1 MILIKDEIE
10 VCSTKTECEVSDN
23 ASETDVGKLY
33 TQLKNKKDTTKKTTF
48 KEQALRNPDVERWF
62 DNLSRASINTAEV
75 RLRRCIHTFRQ
86 HDMSMIDGIQMA
98 QKSNKGTCT
107 LFKTT

>member
-33 TQLKNKKDTTKKTTF
+33 TQLKNKKDTTKK
-48 KEQALRNPDVERWF
+48 KL
-62 DNLSRASINTAEV
+62 LS
-75 RLRRCIHTFRQ
+75 
-86 HDMSMIDGIQMA
+86 
-98 QKSNKGTCT
+98 KNK
-107 LFKTT
+107 L